1 MDQILSCTSAN
12 EPLPAVSTAM
22 PPFALP
28 PGMDMVPVGP
38 GHHSVVH
45 RMRCAGKILHSCNLH
60 PKKLSPGTIS
70 SDVTQSS
77 LV

>member
-12 EPLPAVSTAM
+12 ERLPAVSTAM
-22 PPFALP
+22 PPLALS
-28 PGMDMVPVGP
+28 PGMDMVPVVP
-38 GHHSVVH
+38 GHLSVVH
-45 RMRCAGKILHSCNLH
+45 RMRCAGNILHSCNPR

-70 SDVTQSS
+70 SDVTRSS